1 MDTNGEKEGAGAYA
15 GDGQPGLLNDGEE
28 GRASTGAVPV
38 EEAPEGNRAES
49 GGGAVGEEGLANPSS
64 ETSVPMANIAGDPA
78 DWEVF
83 EAAARRPIEQHI
95 PNSFIK
101 TYKAHPG

>member
-1 MDTNGEKEGAGAYA
+1 
-15 GDGQPGLLNDGEE
+15 
-28 GRASTGAVPV
+28 
-38 EEAPEGNRAES
+38 
-49 GGGAVGEEGLANPSS
+49 
-64 ETSVPMANIAGDPA
+64 MANIAGDPA